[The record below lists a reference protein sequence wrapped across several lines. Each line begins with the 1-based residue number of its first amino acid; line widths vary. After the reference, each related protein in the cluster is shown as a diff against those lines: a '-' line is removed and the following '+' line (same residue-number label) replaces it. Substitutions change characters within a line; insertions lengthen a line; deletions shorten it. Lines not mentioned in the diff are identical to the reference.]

1 MSSVPPISIRQGA
14 DASIGFFSRMR
25 WNLLVIGQNILFQ
38 ALSKIVANAQEQGK
52 SRRKSAAYV

>member
-25 WNLLVIGQNILFQ
+25 WNLIVIKKRLISFIGLIGSIGCFPVYSLKEFE
-38 ALSKIVANAQEQGK
+38 L
-52 SRRKSAAYV
+52 